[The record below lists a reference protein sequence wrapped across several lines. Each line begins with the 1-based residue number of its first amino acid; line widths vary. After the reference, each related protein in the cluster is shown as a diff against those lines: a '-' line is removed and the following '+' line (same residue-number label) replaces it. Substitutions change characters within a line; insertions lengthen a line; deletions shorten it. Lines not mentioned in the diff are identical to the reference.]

1 MPGTN
6 TRPVKKTRQ
15 MLRSEDRIQAPLER
29 YLPARLNGGAV
40 HDGALLQLAEELDVS
55 IATANY
61 WLLKLGIRCAG
72 VAVRPGDRVYAIAAD
87 GAERLALEVR

>member
-1 MPGTN
+1 MPV
-6 TRPVKKTRQ
+6 RKTRQ
-15 MLRSEDRIQAPLER
+15 MLRSEYRIKAPLEH

-72 VAVRPGDRVYAIAAD
+72 VAVRPGDRVYAISPD

>member
-1 MPGTN
+1 M
-6 TRPVKKTRQ
+6 RVKKTRQ
-15 MLRSEDRIQAPLER
+15 MLRSEDRIKAPLER
-29 YLPARLNGGAV
+29 YLPASTERQCAV

-87 GAERLALEVR
+87 GAERLALEV

>member
-1 MPGTN
+1 MPV
-6 TRPVKKTRQ
+6 RKTRQ
-15 MLRSEDRIQAPLER
+15 MLRSEYRIKAPLER

-72 VAVRPGDRVYAIAAD
+72 VAVRPGDRVYAISPD
-87 GAERLALEVR
+87 GAERLVLEVQ

>member
-1 MPGTN
+1 MPV
-6 TRPVKKTRQ
+6 RKTRQ
-15 MLRSEDRIQAPLER
+15 MLRSEYRIKAPLEH

-72 VAVRPGDRVYAIAAD
+72 VAVRPGDRVYAISPD
-87 GAERLALEVR
+87 GAERLVLEVQ